1 MRIDK
6 YLKIS
11 RLIKRRTVAA
21 DACSASRVLLNGK
34 EAKPAKEV
42 KVGDV
47 IEIVYGNSTLKVR
60 VTDIAQT
67 TKKDAAAS
75 LYEVID

>member
-1 MRIDK
+1 MRLDK

-47 IEIVYGNSTLKVR
+47 IEIVYGNTTLKVR
-60 VTDIAQT
+60 VTAIRET
-67 TKKDAAAS
+67 TKKQDAAS

>member
-1 MRIDK
+1 MRLDK
-6 YLKIS
+6 YLKTS

-42 KVGDV
+42 RVGDV
-47 IEIVYGNSTLKVR
+47 IEIVYGTTTLKVR
-60 VTDIAQT
+60 VTAILET
-67 TKKDAAAS
+67 TKKQDAAE